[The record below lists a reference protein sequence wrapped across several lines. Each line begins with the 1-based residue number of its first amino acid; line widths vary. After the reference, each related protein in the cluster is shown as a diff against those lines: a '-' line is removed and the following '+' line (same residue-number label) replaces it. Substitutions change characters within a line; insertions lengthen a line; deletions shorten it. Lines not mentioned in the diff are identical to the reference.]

1 MPMID
6 VYIPEGTLRPEA
18 EAALLSRLTDL
29 LMTWEGFDPADP
41 AMRAVSWVFLHRPA
55 AVYVAGAPA
64 DAPRY
69 KIVPSVP
76 EGQLNERSRA
86 GVVADVTEA
95 VLDAEEG
102 RWPRDPGR
110 VWVFPTEIPDGR
122 WGGQGRV
129 VRLAD
134 ILTRALGDA
143 DEARLLS
150 AERIAMSR
158 AELAGTDL
166 AKVTT
171 EEATTPIPSR

>member
-1 MPMID
+1 MID
-6 VYIPEGTLRPEA
+6 AYIPEGALRPEA
-18 EAALLSRLTDL
+18 EAALLNRLTDL

-55 AVYVAGAPA
+55 AVYVAGVPA

-69 KIVPSVP
+69 KIVPTIP
-76 EGQLNERSRA
+76 EGQFNERSRA

-95 VLDAEEG
+95 VLDAEEA

-134 ILTRALGDA
+134 ILARSLGNA
-143 DEARLLS
+143 DEARILS
-150 AERIAMSR
+150 AERIALSR
-158 AELAGTDL
+158 AELAGTDS
-166 AKVTT
+166 AKT
-171 EEATTPIPSR
+171 ATKDPTAPSRVP